1 MARLSIP
8 LVFSQIGI
16 MAMSVVDTVMVGRV
30 SATALG
36 AVALGNVYMFAA
48 CSFGMG
54 TLMALDP
61 VVAQAVGAR
70 DHLGITRGL
79 QRGLILALALAI
91 PSSLVLLPAAPV
103 LRLLHQQPE
112 VVPQAAG
119 YSMVQATAILP
130 FYLFIAL
137 RQTLQA
143 MHRTTGVVVI
153 VVLANLANVW
163 FNWVFVFG
171 HFGAPPM
178 GAVGS
183 SWATALSRWLMVL
196 GLLAMGWRHLRPHLT
211 HWPAESFH
219 VRPLWRMLSLGAPI
233 GVQNQLE
240 FGIFGVVGLLMG
252 SIGVTAI
259 AGHQV
264 ALNLA
269 ALTFMVPLGVS
280 GAAAVL
286 VGNAVGR
293 EDAAE
298 ARRAAVAGL
307 VIGLAFMTLSTAAMV
322 SQPELIARLYS
333 DQPAVIAFA
342 AALIPLAGLFQ
353 VFDGLQVVS
362 IGILRGLAD
371 TRGPMIINVV
381 GFWLVGL
388 PICIWLG
395 FRTPL
400 GARGLWWGLV
410 VGLAAV
416 ALILLAR
423 VRNRFAGEIRRLHIE
438 DRRPTLDPGA

>member
-1 MARLSIP
+1 MLRLAIP
-8 LVFSQIGI
+8 LVVAQIGM
-16 MAMSVVDTVMVGRV
+16 MAMGVVDTVMVGRV
-30 SATALG
+30 SAPALA
-36 AVALGNVYMFAA
+36 AVALGNVYMFAMS
-48 CSFGMG
+48 SFGMG

-70 DHLGITRGL
+70 DELGIRRGL
-79 QRGLILALALAI
+79 QRGILLAVALAV
-91 PSSLVLLPAAPV
+91 PSSLLLLPAEP
-103 LRLLHQQPE
+103 LLKLLHQQPE
-112 VVPQAAG
+112 VVPDAAR
-119 YSMVQATAILP
+119 YAMVQTLGILP
-130 FYLFIAL
+130 FYLFIVF

-143 MHRTTGVVVI
+143 MHRAAPVVAVI
-153 VVLANLANVW
+153 IFANLANAGL
-163 FNWVFVFG
+163 NWMFVYG
-171 HFGAPPM
+171 HLGFPAG

-183 SWATALSRWLMVL
+183 SWATAASRWIMAL
-196 GLLAMGWRHLRPHLT
+196 GLLLAGWREIRPRLS
-211 HWPAESFH
+211 HWPPEVFSA
-219 VRPLWRMLSLGAPI
+219 RPLGRLVALGAPI

-269 ALTFMVPLGVS
+269 AFTFMVPLGVA

-293 EDAAE
+293 ADVRE
-298 ARRAAVAGL
+298 ARRAASAGL
-307 VIGLAFMTLSTAAMV
+307 VIGLAFMATSTGAMV
-322 SQPELIARLYS
+322 AAPSWIARAYTNQPE
-333 DQPAVIAFA
+333 VIAVA
-342 AALIPLAGLFQ
+342 AALIPLAGVFQ

-371 TRGPMIINVV
+371 TRAPMWINVV

-388 PICIWLG
+388 PVSAWLG
-395 FRTPL
+395 FKTNL
-400 GARGLWWGLV
+400 GPRGLWWGLV
-410 VGLAAV
+410 LGLAAV

-423 VRNRFAGEIRRLHIE
+423 VRTRFAGAIE
-438 DRRPTLDPGA
+438 RVTIDIPTLR